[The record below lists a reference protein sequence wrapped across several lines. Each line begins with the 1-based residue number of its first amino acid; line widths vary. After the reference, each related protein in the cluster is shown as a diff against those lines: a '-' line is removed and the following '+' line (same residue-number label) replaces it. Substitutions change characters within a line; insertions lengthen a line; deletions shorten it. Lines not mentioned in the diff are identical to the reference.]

1 MRKLPDSTSATL
13 AAATDV
19 GLGPYHVL
27 TKVQTANVLGC
38 STDTLDRLAARSEG
52 PPRIRISERR
62 IGYPLSGIR
71 QWLSDRQQRAP

>member
-1 MRKLPDSTSATL
+1 MRKLLDSTDETPTPAR
-13 AAATDV
+13 DW
-19 GLGPYHVL
+19 GPDPYQVL
-27 TKVQTANVLGC
+27 TKVQTANALGC

-71 QWLSDRQQRAP
+71 QWLADRQQRAP